1 MDMEPNWLDWARRLQ
16 AIAQN
21 GLTFALSNFDVDRYE
36 AIRAIAAE
44 MVAAGSNLSFE
55 CALDLMSQDTG
66 YATPKVDVRAVI
78 FRDDALLLVK
88 ERDEGR
94 WTLPGG
100 WADVGG
106 SPSENVVRE
115 VVEEAGYQ
123 VRATKLL
130 AAYDRSLH
138 DHEPHFPF
146 HVYKLFFQ
154 CEIVGGA
161 PATDFETSAVE
172 FFAADQI
179 PPLSLTRVTPA
190 QIDRMFEH
198 YRNPDWPTDFD

>member
-1 MDMEPNWLDWARRLQ
+1 MEPNWIEWAKRLQ

-21 GLTFALSNFDVDRYE
+21 GLTFAETSFDVERY
-36 AIRAIAAE
+36 AAVRQIAAE
-44 MVAAGSNLSFE
+44 MIAAGSNVEFQRV
-55 CALDLMSQDTG
+55 LDLLSDDVG

-100 WADVGG
+100 WADVGE
-106 SPSENVVRE
+106 SPRENVVRE
-115 VVEEAGYQ
+115 VAEESGYQ

-130 AAYDRSLH
+130 AVYDRSLH
-138 DHEPHFPF
+138 AHEPPFPF

-161 PATDFETSAVE
+161 AETRFETSAVA
-172 FFAADQI
+172 FFRADSL

-198 YRNPDWPTDFD
+198 RRHPDWPADFD

>member
-1 MDMEPNWLDWARRLQ
+1 MEPNWIEWAKRLQ

-21 GLTFALSNFDVDRYE
+21 GLTFAETSFDVERY
-36 AIRAIAAE
+36 AAVRQIAAE
-44 MVAAGSNLSFE
+44 MIAAGSNVEFQRV
-55 CALDLMSQDTG
+55 LDLLSDDVG

-100 WADVGG
+100 WADVGE
-106 SPSENVVRE
+106 SPRENVVRE
-115 VVEEAGYQ
+115 VAEESGYQ

-130 AAYDRSLH
+130 AVYDRSLH
-138 DHEPHFPF
+138 AHEPPFPF

-154 CEIVGGA
+154 CEIVGGNA
-161 PATDFETSAVE
+161 ETRFETSAVA
-172 FFAADQI
+172 FFRADSL

-198 YRNPDWPTDFD
+198 RQHPDWPADLD

>member
-1 MDMEPNWLDWARRLQ
+1 MEPNWLEWARRLQ

-21 GLTFALSNFDVDRYE
+21 GLTFALSNFDVERYE
-36 AIRAIAAE
+36 AIRVIAVE
-44 MVAAGSNLSFE
+44 MVVAGSNTDFE
-55 CALDLMSQDTG
+55 RVLDLLSQDTG

-100 WADVGG
+100 WADVGA

-115 VVEEAGYQ
+115 VAEEAGYQ

-138 DHEPHFPF
+138 AHEPPFPF

-154 CEIVGGA
+154 CEIIGGNA
-161 PATDFETSAVE
+161 ATDFETDAVE
-172 FFAADQI
+172 FFTADQI

-190 QIDRMFEH
+190 QIERMFDH
-198 YRNPDWPTDFD
+198 HRHPDWPTDFD

>member
-1 MDMEPNWLDWARRLQ
+1 MEPNWLEWARRLQ

-21 GLTFALSNFDVDRYE
+21 GLTFALNHFDVERYE

-44 MVAAGSNLSFE
+44 MMAAGSNVGFDGI
-55 CALDLMSQDTG
+55 LDLMSQDTG

-78 FRDDALLLVK
+78 FRNDALLLVK
-88 ERDEGR
+88 ERDEER

-106 SPSENVVRE
+106 SPGENVVRE
-115 VVEEAGYQ
+115 VAEEAGYQ
-123 VRATKLL
+123 VRAIKLL
-130 AAYDRSLH
+130 AVYDRSLYA
-138 DHEPHFPF
+138 HEPPFPF

-154 CEIVGGA
+154 CEIVSGTA
-161 PATDFETSAVE
+161 ATDFETNAVE

-198 YRNPDWPTDFD
+198 RRHPDWPTDFD